1 MLFLKVI
8 NTKLQAA
15 FARIVA
21 SDLGSGSTGAG
32 TKFLADD
39 MTWKTVSGG
48 PGSSVTEE
56 QVIAYSLTLGGI

>member
-1 MLFLKVI
+1 MLFFKVI

-15 FARIVA
+15 WAAITA
-21 SDLGSGSTGAG
+21 EDLGSGSTGAG

-39 MTWKTVSGG
+39 MSWKTVAGG

-56 QVIAYSLTLGGI
+56 QVIAYSIALGGI